1 MYDNNA
7 NTQDNANIQISA
19 DILNLLVI
27 QGEVDDFDTVMGQLR
42 ADYAADAD
50 AAKDC
55 DPGFVVPA
63 SLPATCAGGEAD
75 AVLELLNQLAVDTS
89 DALCFEAYVQSV
101 LDGSCGTAHL
111 AKIAELEEAFNTR
124 IVDKTPLIE
133 ELHAVFAADQPL
145 DLYGEFLEAG
155 YHVAVLDGT
164 YVGVNELQDEKP
176 VVPADCEA
184 FVGDYN
190 LEIDGLAEDLKIL

>member
-27 QGEVDDFDTVMGQLR
+27 QGEVDDFDTVMAQLR

-55 DPGFVVPA
+55 NPGFVAPTSV
-63 SLPATCAGGEAD
+63 PATCGEEAA
-75 AVLELLNQLAVDTS
+75 AVVGLLNQLADDTS

-111 AKIAELEEAFNTR
+111 AKIAELEEAFNIR
-124 IVDKTPLIE
+124 IADKTPLIE

-145 DLYGEFLEAG
+145 ELYGEFLEAG

-164 YVGVNELQDEKP
+164 FVGANEL
-176 VVPADCEA
+176 
-184 FVGDYN
+184 
-190 LEIDGLAEDLKIL
+190 